1 MRRLDFRAV
10 IRYAR
15 GVLPISILSRSPQ
28 ETQQAAAALAPA
40 LKPGSVLALHGDL
53 GAGKTCFIQGLAR
66 ALGVT
71 ATVNSPTYTI
81 ICEYQG
87 RLPLYHVDLYR
98 LDDAQ
103 EALRTGLDDYLH
115 GDGVTAIEWAE
126 RAAPLLPAHTIH
138 VHLRTGAR
146 PEERAIEIIEPPAA

>member
-1 MRRLDFRAV
+1 M
-10 IRYAR
+10 
-15 GVLPISILSRSPQ
+15 LPISMLSRSPE
-28 ETQQAAAALAPA
+28 ETQRAAATLAAALQ
-40 LKPGSVLALHGDL
+40 PGSVLALHGDL

-81 ICEYQG
+81 ISEYRG

-98 LDDAQ
+98 LDDAE
-103 EALRTGLDDYLH
+103 EALRTGLDEYLH

-138 VHLRTGAR
+138 VYLAAGASPDERTIEIQEGAR
-146 PEERAIEIIEPPAA
+146 